1 MQIVLAL
8 IMGAAIG
15 LAAEFAIRGR
25 EARGAALAPVLGA
38 VIGGVAWAVMTW
50 AGLAVD
56 NPVIWVV
63 AIVTPAVLVPAV
75 LLLLTRSRA
84 RTDAAERRR
93 LRIG

>member
-8 IMGAAIG
+8 IIGAAIG
-15 LAAEFAIRGR
+15 LAAEFVVRGR
-25 EARGAALAPVLGA
+25 EARGAAAAPVLGA
-38 VIGGVAWAVMTW
+38 VIGGIAWATLTW
-50 AGLAVD
+50 AGIAFD

-63 AIVTPAVLVPAV
+63 SVLAPAVVVPLVLV
-75 LLLLTRSRA
+75 LMRRSRA